1 MPVITFFKKLLAYLN
16 KPKIQKSKKEIYYS
30 SIEKYTKDL
39 NTLREQQKES
49 QA

>member
-1 MPVITFFKKLLAYLN
+1 MTT
-16 KPKIQKSKKEIYYS
+16 KEMQSIKEYAKNLGYN

-39 NTLREQQKES
+39 NILREQQKES

>member
-1 MPVITFFKKLLAYLN
+1 MFFKKLLAYLN
-16 KPKIQKSKKEIYYS
+16 KPKIQKSKKEIYYN
-30 SIEKYTKDL
+30 SIKKYTKDL

>member
-1 MPVITFFKKLLAYLN
+1 MPVIVFFKKLLAHLN
-16 KPKIQKSKKEIYYS
+16 KPKIEKSKKEIYFS

-39 NTLREQQKES
+39 KILKEQQKES

>member
-1 MPVITFFKKLLAYLN
+1 MPVIVFFKKLLAYLN
-16 KPKIQKSKKEIYYS
+16 KPKIKKSKKEIYYT

-39 NTLREQQKES
+39 NILREQQKES

>member
-1 MPVITFFKKLLAYLN
+1 MPVIVFFKKLLAYLN
-16 KPKIQKSKKEIYYS
+16 KPKIEKSKKEIYYT

-39 NTLREQQKES
+39 SILREQQKES